1 MYKALLTL
9 FVGCAAEKFKGIQ
22 TLNVRYSAEKENYRA
37 QARNVF
43 NKVIK
48 IFFSKSAAVNRAYIP
63 IPSYKTL

>member
-9 FVGCAAEKFKGIQ
+9 FVGCAAEKFKGRQ

-48 IFFSKSAAVNRAYIP
+48 IFFSKSAAVN
-63 IPSYKTL
+63 